1 MEDRFFLLK
10 PDTLLHITYIGEQI
24 TPGRWRHFSRTVN
37 EHILY
42 AVYDGDMYIQEDG
55 REFHLTKGGIIILEA
70 GKNHVGYRES
80 SCSYY
85 YVHFTPMPQLTVIPG
100 SVQWQK
106 EQIQAILQM
115 NYNTSPLSDAFYSTL
130 QLVIPKYIHIED
142 ISAFH
147 GLLKLLQTSLQRHQ
161 ARQAYY
167 KTSGSCCIMELL
179 YSISRA
185 WMDSAFSHSQMD
197 ISSSMHEK
205 TDQILSYLH
214 TSYGKKISS
223 SDIEDQFSMNF
234 DYLNRIFKKRTQR
247 TIFAYLNNIRLEQAR
262 QLLLTTHLPVREIA
276 SRTGFSDEY
285 YFSRV
290 FKKELSVSPARYRK
304 NHM

>member
-1 MEDRFFLLK
+1 MEDRFFLLN
-10 PDTLLHITYIGEQI
+10 PDILLHITYIGEQV
-24 TPGRWRHFSRTVN
+24 TPERWKHFSRTAN

-42 AVYDGDMYIQEDG
+42 AVYGGDMYIREDG
-55 REFHLTKGGIIILEA
+55 KDFHLTKGSIIILEA
-70 GKNHVGYRES
+70 GKNHIGYQDS

-85 YVHFTPMPQLTVIPG
+85 YVHFTPIPQLTVTSG
-100 SVQWQK
+100 SEKWQK
-106 EQIQAILQM
+106 EQIQTILQM
-115 NYNTSPLSDAFYSTL
+115 NYNTSPLSDDFYSKL
-130 QLVIPKYIHIED
+130 LLVIPKYIHIED

-147 GLLKLLQTSLQRHQ
+147 GLLKLLQTSLQSHQ
-161 ARQAYY
+161 DRQAYY
-167 KTSGSCCIMELL
+167 KTSESCCIMELL
-179 YSISRA
+179 YSVSRA

-205 TDQILSYLH
+205 TDRILSYLH
-214 TSYGKKISS
+214 TSYAKKITS

-234 DYLNRIFKKRTQR
+234 DYLNRIFKRRTQR
-247 TIFAYLNNIRLEQAR
+247 TIFAYLNNIRLEQAK

-290 FKKELSVSPARYRK
+290 FKKEVSVSPARYRK
-304 NHM
+304 NRI